1 MRFQRQSTL
10 TRTVLTVLA
19 LALIGL
25 LAAALSTPTRSY
37 AQAAFGGKIRFV
49 HAVPGAPAVDVF
61 VDDQLAASALI
72 FNSGTRFLNVQPGPR
87 IVKVL
92 VNGTQTAI
100 FQGQVNISADFGLTV
115 VVQGTAQ
122 APEVGAYEDDLA
134 PARPGFIRFSA
145 VHAIKEAPPVDVL
158 LVKGTTLVPLA
169 QGLSY
174 GTPYGSVDIA
184 ATAADIVVVP
194 SGANVTSALV
204 KAEKI
209 SLVAGTHNMVVAL
222 GALDRPAALL
232 LTTPLGAADPAN
244 SALVRLVHAS
254 PDAPAVDIYVNDTL
268 VAPSIRF
275 GRALPHIAL
284 PAGAAKVAL
293 RPADAAATTDP
304 IFSADLTLGGGEAFT
319 VTVGGAAAKL
329 NATVSVDNVKNL
341 PADKGRLHLIN
352 ASDETELRATVDTGA
367 QFENTTKEGFDLAP
381 GIYTVF
387 IGKVGENAVPVDV
400 FLEVSGGVLY
410 NLVWTGNTTT
420 PVIIGATGVTEAP
433 GSVPVVPNTSVVA
446 APTPAPAAP
455 TAPPASQP
463 TVAPAAPT
471 PGSSALLPTLPPP
484 AGVTAT
490 PIPAQPAPEQPRPTA
505 TPFGQTGWTGKV
517 DTNPGVNLKIREYP
531 IEDSRTLALAP
542 SQTVLII
549 NGIRGPKVDFAAPT
563 PQKTATLAANTLKN
577 VEDIWVF
584 VTWEQEDGG
593 VITGWTKAFFLV
605 VTNDRG
611 KRVLKAEDYAVLPL
625 VAENDFGQIQTGA
638 ATPVPAPI
646 ERVIGIVNVDVGVNL
661 QLRRLP
667 DIASESLVL
676 LPSGT
681 QLIVTGRTKV
691 ASKGG
696 LIGEPESLVWLFVR
710 YETDAGT
717 TTGWANS
724 DFITLSFKGRPFEL
738 VDVPEIKEPE
748 AGGAQAGSAGIVA
761 PPPTT
766 NVVIATIDKL
776 DPGANLHLRRNPDG
790 GSESLA
796 LIPAGGQ
803 LQVTARNAD
812 GSWLL
817 TTYNGLTGWINANFV
832 SVTKSGRK
840 FDVQELRDATLP
852 EPTATPI
859 S

>member
-1 MRFQRQSTL
+1 MRFYRQSTL
-10 TRTVLTVLA
+10 TRIVLTVLA

-25 LAAALSTPTRSY
+25 LVAALSTPTRSY

-61 VDDQLAASALI
+61 VDDQLAASALT
-72 FNSGTRFLNVQPGPR
+72 FNNGTRFLNVQPGPH

-92 VNGTQTAI
+92 VNGEQTAI

-145 VHAIKEAPPVDVL
+145 VHAIKDAPPVDVL
-158 LVKGTTLVPLA
+158 LVDGTTLVPLA

-174 GTPYGSVDIA
+174 GTPYGSVDIPA
-184 ATAADIVVVP
+184 NSADIVVVP
-194 SGANVTSALV
+194 SGANVSSALI

-209 SLVAGTHNMVVAL
+209 SLVAGTHNTVVAL

-232 LTTPLGAADPAN
+232 LSTPLGMADPATT
-244 SALVRLVHAS
+244 ALVRLVHAS

-268 VAPSIRF
+268 IAPNIPF

-304 IFSADLTLGGGEAFT
+304 IFTADLTLGGGEAFT
-319 VTVGGAAAKL
+319 VSLGGELAKL
-329 NATVSVDNVKNL
+329 KATVSVDNIKNL

-352 ASDETELRATVDTGA
+352 AADDAELRATVSTGA
-367 QFENTTKEGFDLAP
+367 QFENTTVAGFDLAS

-387 IGKVGENAVPVDV
+387 IGKAGVTAMPVDV

-410 NLVWTGNTTT
+410 NLIWTGNSTT

-433 GSVPVVPNTSVVA
+433 GSVPVAPSASVA
-446 APTPAPAAP
+446 EAPTPVPAAP
-455 TAPPASQP
+455 TALPAP
-463 TVAPAAPT
+463 PT
-471 PGSSALLPTLPPP
+471 PGASALLPTLPPP
-484 AGVTAT
+484 AGATAT
-490 PIPAQPAPEQPRPTA
+490 PVPAQPAPERPRPTA

-542 SQTVLII
+542 SQTILII

-577 VEDIWVF
+577 LEDLWVF

-593 VITGWTKAFFLV
+593 EITGWTKAVFLV

-625 VAENDFGQIQTGA
+625 IAENDFGQIQTGA
-638 ATPVPAPI
+638 ATPVPAPV

-696 LIGEPESLVWLFVR
+696 LVGEPESLIWLFVR
-710 YETDAGT
+710 YQTDAGT
-717 TTGWANS
+717 TTGWVNS
-724 DFITLSFKGRPFEL
+724 DFVTLTFKGRPFEL
-738 VDVPEIKEPE
+738 ADVPEIKEPE
-748 AGGAQAGSAGIVA
+748 AGGVQAGGVGIVA
-761 PPPTT
+761 PPPMT

-796 LIPAGGQ
+796 LIPAGAQ
-803 LQVTARNAD
+803 LQVTARNGD
-812 GSWLL
+812 GTWLL
-817 TTYNGLTGWINANFV
+817 TTYNGLTGWINASFV
-832 SVTKSGRK
+832 SVTKGGRRYNIS
-840 FDVQELRDATLP
+840 DLRDATLP